1 MYHYN
6 AAPPPGQG
14 RGDIIN
20 LKFAGMVAEFA
31 MILSDSENK
40 GDASFEY
47 ILDTY
52 KSLNDTDEYKDEFN
66 QLVRMMAKR
75 SL

>member
-1 MYHYN
+1 
-6 AAPPPGQG
+6 
-14 RGDIIN
+14 
-20 LKFAGMVAEFA
+20 